1 MEEVKKQKVVEIYPT
16 KLGRRVLC
24 FLSDIFLCLIL
35 SFIFFELVVF
45 QISRPIINY
54 DNLVN
59 ESETYQKNQYAILY
73 SSDLLFFNDENKENQ
88 FMMSEA
94 LEDTNYNYL
103 NFYTNDNS
111 EELKKYDVFFNYFVN
126 LKSGDK
132 SDNLNELNGLLIK
145 YGSDFFNTE
154 KTTINGTFALKTTY
168 IEQFKANY
176 IEGDEMSEEA
186 KNNYEN
192 FSKKVFLNLYSV
204 MINDI
209 ETNDLKVSD
218 VSKSYVELKN
228 DIQAINDKINTNYIV
243 CSYISFLISSL
254 VLFLLVPLINHKRE
268 TASELILKFERINKK
283 TMNYISRPMAIN
295 IFLLKMID
303 SALILFLIPS
313 LRVGFSYIFSFP
325 ELYLPSLIALVI
337 VIINLF
343 ITGFTKL
350 NTSLKE
356 ITTDTIVCDSK
367 SLDYYYQQVETEKL
381 NGKWC
386 LWCKKIRRRKRF

>member
-243 CSYISFLISSL
+243 CSYITAFLRIRLDLNSL
-254 VLFLLVPLINHKRE
+254 LTALKTILRVYNLFRVDVIKLNLLHCASHKRS
-268 TASELILKFERINKK
+268 TKF
-283 TMNYISRPMAIN
+283 
-295 IFLLKMID
+295 F
-303 SALILFLIPS
+303 
-313 LRVGFSYIFSFP
+313 
-325 ELYLPSLIALVI
+325 
-337 VIINLF
+337 
-343 ITGFTKL
+343 KL
-350 NTSLKE
+350 
-356 ITTDTIVCDSK
+356 
-367 SLDYYYQQVETEKL
+367 
-381 NGKWC
+381 
-386 LWCKKIRRRKRF
+386 